1 MKIVRSKEVAE
12 VGVSHN
18 VEIRK
23 KVLLEKGTIPQLMN
37 FSSAVFK
44 PGQFV
49 ETHSHPT
56 MYEVFYIIKG
66 RAAFVVEHEKV
77 ILGVGDCITI
87 APGEIHSQS
96 NPYDNIVEWIYF
108 GIATD

>member
-1 MKIVRSKEVAE
+1 MKIVRSTGVAE

-18 VEIRK
+18 GEIKK
-23 KVLLEKGTIPQLMN
+23 KVLLEKGAIPQLMN

-49 ETHSHPT
+49 KTHNHPT
-56 MYEVFYIIKG
+56 MYEVFYILKG
-66 RAAFVVEHEKV
+66 RAEFVVNEEKV
-77 ILGVGDCITI
+77 LLGKGDCITI
-87 APGEIHSQS
+87 APGEWHSQS
-96 NPYDNIVEWIYF
+96 NPYEENVEWVYF

>member
-1 MKIVRSKEVAE
+1 MKIVRSQEVAE

-18 VEIRK
+18 GEIRK

-37 FSSAVFK
+37 FSSAIFK
-44 PGQFV
+44 PGQSV

-56 MYEVFYIIKG
+56 MYEVFYILKG
-66 RAAFVVEHEKV
+66 RAEFVVEQDKV

-87 APGEIHSQS
+87 APGEMHSQC
-96 NPYDNIVEWIYF
+96 NPYQENVAWIYF
-108 GIATD
+108 GIAID